1 MARYIEFEED
11 QQPTKR
17 RKGKNMICDSGDEME
32 VDEEEARAEIKTILK
47 TFLIELELIYD
58 EKFSSESND
67 EILRQIIP
75 LLIEAMKPRYT
86 PRYRIDFFSN
96 NS

>member
-1 MARYIEFEED
+1 MTACVTDIHLTFKISNLKRISD
-11 QQPTKR
+11 QQSV
-17 RKGKNMICDSGDEME
+17 GKEKIQCAILGDEME
-32 VDEEEARAEIKTILK
+32 VDEEEARAEMKTILK

-75 LLIEAMKPRYT
+75 
-86 PRYRIDFFSN
+86 
-96 NS
+96 

>member
-1 MARYIEFEED
+1 MARYVEFEED

-86 PRYRIDFFSN
+86 PRYR
-96 NS
+96 